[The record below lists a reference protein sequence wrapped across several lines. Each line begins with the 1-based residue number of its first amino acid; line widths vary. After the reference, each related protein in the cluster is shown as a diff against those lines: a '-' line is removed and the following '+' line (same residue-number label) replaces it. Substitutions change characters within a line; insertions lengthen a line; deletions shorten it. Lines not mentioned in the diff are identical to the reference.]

1 MILALLQ
8 GGPSTDQVA
17 VFIPIVA
24 ILAALGIGI
33 AIAIAVAYVKG
44 RRIEADRD
52 ILARRLAYD
61 QRLKELEV
69 ERLRL
74 AGGGTGA
81 APTPGGTEGGR

>member
-1 MILALLQ
+1 MMLALLQ
-8 GGPSTDQVA
+8 SQPTADQLA

-52 ILARRLAYD
+52 MLARRLAYD

-74 AGGGTGA
+74 ASGGASVA
-81 APTPGGTEGGR
+81 ATPGGAEANR